1 MPDIPEIRRVSY
13 AEHAEQAVAGHTDPD
28 MAGAIARE
36 ATRIDPLQRIQVAFD
51 QLARQAE
58 DQRKGVLW
66 DASLPWPLHVR
77 DTLEHARRY
86 RDVLA
91 CAARAADSM
100 IEQMSSQLS
109 ALEEAMSAGNPN
121 EAPRLTNTGE
131 PHPLEQGGYD
141 PQADPQKEANI
152 SDVEA
157 LKEGKTT
164 RAQAEAI
171 GRAAEGEA
179 KDREPAPA
187 EGATPPEP
195 SPAPAAPMPVPK
207 AGPQVPASEISP
219 PKDEPP
225 KGRGKR

>member
-1 MPDIPEIRRVSY
+1 MLDIPEIRRVSY
-13 AEHAEQAVAGHTDPD
+13 AEHAEQAVAGHRDPD
-28 MAGAIARE
+28 LAGAIARE

-66 DASLPWPLHVR
+66 DASLPWPVHVR

-86 RDVLA
+86 RDILA

-109 ALEEAMSAGNPN
+109 VLEEAMSAGNPN

-171 GRAAEGEA
+171 GRAAEDEA
-179 KDREPAPA
+179 KDREPTPA
-187 EGATPPEP
+187 EPP
-195 SPAPAAPMPVPK
+195 PASAAPMPVPK

-225 KGRGKR
+225 KGKGKR